1 MWLKHIALSVLAIS
15 FLWSIAPVSPQSAG
29 PISRPAAASQVI
41 TPPPVIRFRV
51 IANSDNPVDQAV
63 KLDVR
68 DSVLALLDPLLS
80 HVKNKPQAQEI
91 LDKHLQ
97 AITEA
102 ANKVL
107 AAHHALYRA
116 HVRLTTTEFPTKA
129 YGSWVLPAGR
139 YQALLVVLGRGAG
152 HNWWCV
158 LFPSLCFIDMSNAVA
173 VPASDAVRAS
183 AAVSKAPAPAQTPI
197 AAPVS
202 VPAIPVRLPPPVPHR
217 AHGQIRVS
225 WRLPHIV
232 NHLLH
237 WI

>member
-1 MWLKHIALSVLAIS
+1 MWVKQIALSFLAMG
-15 FLWSIAPVSPQSAG
+15 FLWSIAPVTPQGHTALAG
-29 PISRPAAASQVI
+29 TTTQAI

-68 DSVLALLDPLLS
+68 DRVLAVLDPLLTHVHDKEQAAAILS
-80 HVKNKPQAQEI
+80 HHIAQV
-91 LDKHLQ
+91 
-97 AITEA
+97 TEA
-102 ANKVL
+102 ADAVL
-107 AAHHALYRA
+107 AAHHVTYHT

-139 YQALLVVLGRGAG
+139 YEALLVVLGHGAG

-173 VPASDAVRAS
+173 IPAAAAMQTSPANPVTVPAV
-183 AAVSKAPAPAQTPI
+183 
-197 AAPVS
+197 PVK
-202 VPAIPVRLPPPVPHR
+202 LPPPVPHHP
-217 AHGQIRVS
+217 HGAIHVS

-232 NHLLH
+232 NHLLA
-237 WI
+237 WF